1 MWDYRFGHAP
11 LRALKSRRSGILPL
25 EDQLRICWGS
35 HGERLDAAAVVV
47 VAAKPNTPAIGTQL
61 LEFVEQWAE
70 HAQRS
75 TMIFRFENWELDTGT
90 YELRQDGR
98 QCLVEPQVFNIL
110 AFLLGNSDR
119 VVSRDELLEELWQ
132 GRVVSDATL
141 STCIKVAR
149 QSIGDNGHTQRL
161 IKTVHGRGFRFVG
174 EVAQTGGI
182 SPPLRTAVPAAAAP
196 GLTSIALL
204 PFDVFSNDPELAFF
218 ADGLVEDLT
227 TLLARTTG
235 LLVISRSSSFAYKGR
250 HPSAAQVREDMGV
263 DCMLEGSLRP
273 TVDRVR
279 INVQLINT
287 ADGSHLWARHFDRP
301 ARQVAELQDEIIN
314 AIGQVLE
321 PELVRISYAN
331 AKGRDCDR
339 DARLLYQQASGLLAL
354 RGWHPDTFAEAV
366 SLLRRSIAIEPGFSR
381 AHAYLALILAL
392 GHRVGLLLER
402 EQALLDGVHAA
413 DTALELDDID
423 STVLGFAG
431 CALADLGQLDRAMPI
446 LEKAIEQD
454 PSNAQAWAA
463 LGAAKIADRKIK
475 EGIDD
480 LRHGIRISP
489 LDNRLA
495 VWGSFLAIGLM
506 LNGDLDEA
514 TLAARA
520 ACRRDIRNHIPRLAL
535 AAVLLAAR
543 QPGQA
548 RPAVAEAYRLRPDLS
563 AIEIKC
569 LVGARVFR
577 AMQALGA
584 RGA

>member
-1 MWDYRFGHAP
+1 
-11 LRALKSRRSGILPL
+11 
-25 EDQLRICWGS
+25 
-35 HGERLDAAAVVV
+35 
-47 VAAKPNTPAIGTQL
+47 
-61 LEFVEQWAE
+61 
-70 HAQRS
+70 
-75 TMIFRFENWELDTGT
+75 MIFSFENWELDTGT

-98 QCLVEPQVFNIL
+98 QCLVEPQAFNIL
-110 AFLLGNSDR
+110 AFLLDNSDR

-141 STCIKVAR
+141 STGIKLAR
-149 QSIGDNGHTQRL
+149 QAIGDDGRTQRL

-174 EVAQTGGI
+174 KVAQTGANVT
-182 SPPLRTAVPAAAAP
+182 PLRAAMPAPAAP
-196 GLTSIALL
+196 GLTSMALL
-204 PFDVFSNDPELAFF
+204 PFDVFANDPELEYF

-227 TLLARTTG
+227 TLLARTPG
-235 LLVISRSSSFAYKGR
+235 LLVISRSSSFAYKGT

-263 DCMLEGSLRP
+263 DCMLEGSLRL
-273 TVDRVR
+273 TADQVR

-287 ADGSHLWARHFDRP
+287 ADGSHLWARRFDRP
-301 ARQVAELQDEIIN
+301 AMQMRELQDEIIN

-321 PELVRISYAN
+321 PELVRISYTN
-331 AKGRDCDR
+331 ARSRDCDQ
-339 DARLLYQQASGLLAL
+339 DARLLYQQANGLLAL
-354 RGWHPDTFAEAV
+354 KGWHPDTFAEAV
-366 SLLRRSIAIEPGFSR
+366 SLLRRSIAIDPDFSR

-392 GHRVGLLLER
+392 GHRIGLLLER
-402 EQALLDGVHAA
+402 EQALLEGVRAA
-413 DTALELDDID
+413 DTALEMEDID

-431 CALADLGQLDRAMPI
+431 CALADLGQADRAMPI

-480 LRHGIRISP
+480 LSQGIRISP

-520 ACRRDIRNHIPRLAL
+520 ACRRDVRNHIPRIVL

-543 QPGQA
+543 KPGQA
-548 RPAVAEAYRLRPDLS
+548 RPAIAEAYRLHPELS
-563 AIEIKC
+563 AMEVKC
-569 LVGARVFR
+569 LVGPRAFR
-577 AMQALGA
+577 AIKTLGV